1 MFYFCYKKS
10 PNINEFAVSFKY
22 SYEFITVILL
32 VKSGLL
38 LMNLVAFII
47 PAGKMDLPQ
56 GFYQEESGE
65 KS

>member
-1 MFYFCYKKS
+1 MSLQF
-10 PNINEFAVSFKY
+10 PLN
-22 SYEFITVILL
+22 TVLL
-32 VKSGLL
+32 VRSGLL
-38 LMNLVAFII
+38 LVNLVAFII